1 MKIEYN
7 KDVLSKRFGE
17 LSDYTKFVV
26 TSLYG
31 GVSAYIKLGEFF
43 MDSDKVNAFSFD
55 DEALCYIDD
64 NTIVHIP
71 EEMKVVVTL

>member
-7 KDVLSKRFGE
+7 KDVLNKRFGE

-31 GVSAYIKLGEFF
+31 GFRAYVKFGEFF
-43 MDSDKVNAFSFD
+43 MDGIKVNAFSLD
-55 DEALCYIDD
+55 DEDFCYIDD

-71 EEMKVVVTL
+71 EKMKVVVTL

>member
-7 KDVLSKRFGE
+7 KNVLNKKFGE
-17 LSDYTKFVV
+17 LPDYTKFVI

-31 GVSAYIKLGEFF
+31 GVRAYIKLGEFF
-43 MDSDKVNAFSFD
+43 MDSEKVNAFSFD
-55 DEALCYIDD
+55 DEGLCYVDD

-71 EEMKVVVTL
+71 EEMKMVIKL

>member
-7 KDVLSKRFGE
+7 KNVLNKKFGE

-31 GVSAYIKLGEFF
+31 GFRAYIKLGEFF
-43 MDSDKVNAFSFD
+43 MDSDKVNAFSLD

-64 NTIVHIP
+64 NTVVHIP
-71 EEMKVVVTL
+71 EKMEVVVTL